1 MPVWIDPDLTNR
13 DPRTPQTVRTTV
25 VTVGTSAVQL
35 VPIPLTGR
43 RGLVIQFDEA
53 NTADVYIGSLAT
65 TADSA
70 FTGGLVFHPG
80 AIWEV
85 PQHLSNVAFI
95 AISTAASQK
104 IRVLES
110 A

>member
-13 DPRTPQTVRTTV
+13 DPRTPSTIRTTV
-25 VTVGTSAVQL
+25 TTVGTSAIQL

-43 RGLVIQFDEA
+43 RGLVLQFDEG
-53 NTADVYIGSLAT
+53 NTADIYIGSLST
-65 TADSA
+65 TADATS
-70 FTGGLVFHPG
+70 TGGLVFHPG
-80 AIWEV
+80 AFWEV
-85 PQHLSNVAFI
+85 PPHLCNVTFI

-104 IRVLES
+104 LRVLEV